1 MPATRLK
8 NLLEENKIKYVTI
21 LHDPA
26 YTAQEKAASAHVSG
40 KDLAKTVLVKINGD
54 LSMVVLAANEK
65 LNLPNL
71 KKELNASKVLLADES
86 NFVSSFPGCE
96 PGAVP
101 PFGNI
106 YGMDVYISDAL
117 SRDREIVFNA
127 GSHIELI
134 KLPMDDYFNIVSPR
148 IIHSADTM

>member
-1 MPATRLK
+1 MPATKLK
-8 NLLEENKIKYVTI
+8 NLLEDNNIKYVTI

-26 YTAQEKAASAHVSG
+26 YTAQEKAESAHVSG
-40 KDLAKTVLVKINGD
+40 KDLAKTVLVKIDGH

-65 LNLPNL
+65 LELSNL
-71 KKELNASKVLLADES
+71 KKELDASKVSLAEEK
-86 NFVSSFPGCE
+86 NFVASFPGCE
-96 PGAVP
+96 PGAIP

-134 KLPMDDYFNIVSPR
+134 KLSMEDFFNIVRPR
-148 IIHSADTM
+148 IIHSAVTI

>member
-1 MPATRLK
+1 MPATKLK
-8 NLLEENKIKYVTI
+8 NFLEQNNIDYITI
-21 LHDPA
+21 LHDPV
-26 YTAQEKAASAHVSG
+26 YTAQEKAESAHVSG
-40 KDLAKTVLVKINGD
+40 KDLAKTVLVKIDGE

-65 LNLPNL
+65 LVLPEL
-71 KKELNASKVLLADES
+71 KKELGVAKVSLADEKY
-86 NFVSSFPGCE
+86 FVSFFPGCE

-101 PFGNI
+101 PFGNV

-134 KLPMDDYFNIVSPR
+134 KLSMSDYNKIVNPR
-148 IIHSADTM
+148 VINSSVTI

>member
-1 MPATRLK
+1 MPAIRLK
-8 NLLEENKIKYVTI
+8 NLLEENNIKYVTI

-26 YTAQEKAASAHVSG
+26 YTAQEKAESAHVSG
-40 KDLAKTVLVKINGD
+40 KDLAKTVLVRIDDN

-65 LNLPNL
+65 LDLSNL
-71 KKELNASKVLLADES
+71 KNELDASRVSLADEKH
-86 NFVSSFPGCE
+86 FVSSFPGCE
-96 PGAVP
+96 PGAIP

-117 SRDREIVFNA
+117 SMDREIVFNA

-134 KLPMDDYFNIVSPR
+134 KLPMGDYLKIVHPR
-148 IIHSADTM
+148 IIHSAVTI

>member
-1 MPATRLK
+1 MPATRLR
-8 NLLEENKIKYVTI
+8 NLPEENKIKYVTI
-21 LHDPA
+21 LHDTA
-26 YTAQEKAASAHVSG
+26 YTAQEKAESAHVSG
-40 KDLAKTVLVKINGD
+40 KDLAKTVLVKIDGD

-65 LNLPNL
+65 LNLSNL
-71 KKELNASKVLLADES
+71 KKELNASKVLLANER

-96 PGAVP
+96 PGAIP

>member
-1 MPATRLK
+1 MPATKLK
-8 NLLEENKIKYVTI
+8 NLLEENNIKYITI

-26 YTAQEKAASAHVSG
+26 YTAQEKAESAHVSG
-40 KDLAKTVLVKINGD
+40 KDLAKTVLVKIDGV

-65 LNLPNL
+65 LNFPNF
-71 KKELNASKVLLADES
+71 KKELDASKVSLSDEK
-86 NFVSSFPGCE
+86 NFMSSFPGCE
-96 PGAVP
+96 PGAIP

-134 KLPMDDYFNIVSPR
+134 KLPMDDYFN
-148 IIHSADTM
+148 